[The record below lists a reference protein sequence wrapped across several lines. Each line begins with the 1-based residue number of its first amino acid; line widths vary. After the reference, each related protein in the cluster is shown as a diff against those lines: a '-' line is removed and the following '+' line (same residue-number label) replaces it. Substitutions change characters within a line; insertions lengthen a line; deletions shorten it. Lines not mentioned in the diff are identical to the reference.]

1 MRNALEHS
9 YSRLSDTQLILLDRI
24 TNVYNEKSNT
34 LMKDVFFICEQF
46 EFDEMI
52 IARNNHVS
60 LM

>member
-1 MRNALEHS
+1 MK
-9 YSRLSDTQLILLDRI
+9 
-24 TNVYNEKSNT
+24 KSNT
-34 LMKDVFFICEQF
+34 LMKDVSFICEQF